1 MTWYKKDVPKENIAE
16 YVRKHQL
23 TIWEKKIGP
32 AKMCESIRDLIKH
45 ILKIHI
51 PDSLKNVN
59 SYKGYSTFGLL
70 MSKKADIEN
79 HILRRFDARQ
89 RAINKLSKNFTP
101 YIVHYLYKPGGY
113 SFKKIMKNTLIGREQ

>member
-1 MTWYKKDVPKENIAE
+1 MSWYEENAPDAE
-16 YVRKHQL
+16 YVRKDQL

-32 AKMCESIRDLIKH
+32 AKMCKSRRDLIKH

-51 PDSLKNVN
+51 PDSLNN
-59 SYKGYSTFGLL
+59 FGSPSYCYRTFGLL

-79 HILRRFDARQ
+79 HIWRKLHARQ

-101 YIVHYLYKPGGY
+101 YIVHYLYKPDGGRY
-113 SFKKIMKNTLIGREQ
+113 KEIMKKTLIGRDK

>member
-1 MTWYKKDVPKENIAE
+1 MTWYKIDAPNKNIAE

-32 AKMCESIRDLIKH
+32 AKMCESRRDLIKH

-51 PDSLKNVN
+51 PDSLSFN
-59 SYKGYSTFGLL
+59 SYKEYSTFGLL

-79 HILRRFDARQ
+79 HIRRRFDARQ
-89 RAINKLSKNFTP
+89 RAINKLSKKFTP